1 MAEET
6 SPIENHSRLSQSRGT
21 YRCSG
26 GDEPAKS
33 EKKAPQHPGSDANK
47 GADTPTPVKV
57 PASSTP
63 PVEMDRKTN
72 ELPSDGQIWPK
83 EPPDTD

>member
-1 MAEET
+1 M
-6 SPIENHSRLSQSRGT
+6 ENHSRPSQSRGT

-26 GDEPAKS
+26 GDEPGEN
-33 EKKAPQHPGSDANK
+33 EKKAPQHPVSDADK
-47 GADTPTPVKV
+47 GVDTPAPVKV

-63 PVEMDRKTN
+63 PVKTDRKTN
-72 ELPSDGQIWPK
+72 ELPPDGRIWPK